1 VSRRPSALVACG
13 TCGKVHPQHG
23 VVLGQPVCQACH
35 QRFRYHVQ
43 DCPRCAQPRVL
54 AFYDD
59 TGQPACARCTANP
72 VIYACPQCGREDHF
86 YGARCGRCTLADRLT
101 ALLADTSGQVH
112 PQLAGVHAAL
122 LAARHP
128 RSTLTWLNRSS
139 GPPILRQM
147 ALGQIPISHAA
158 FETMP
163 VNKTTNYLRDL
174 LTALEVLPAYH
185 AELERVGPWLTD
197 LLTTLPKDHADVIA
211 RFARWHV
218 LRRLREQA
226 RTGRATHGA
235 IQNGR
240 AAIVA
245 AGRYLSWL
253 AQQQTTL
260 AHASQDDLDRY
271 LLTHPSRRSTVGP
284 FIGWAH
290 EHALTSAPRPPVRN
304 PPPPQV
310 TLSDQDR
317 WAHVQTLLHDDSIR
331 LYSRVA
337 GLLTLLFAQP
347 LARILRMRTDQVT
360 TTPDGRVAVTFD
372 TVPIELPAPLDRLVR
387 EQLSRPGQAGYV
399 SQPDRWLF
407 PGGIPGNHLA
417 TENVRSQLVA
427 RGIQPS
433 SARKAAMFH
442 LAAQMP
448 TPVLAEMLGLATNTA
463 VRWAALAAS
472 DWSRYTAD
480 RRDDLRQ

>member
-1 VSRRPSALVACG
+1 M
-13 TCGKVHPQHG
+13 
-23 VVLGQPVCQACH
+23 CQACH

-43 DCPRCAQPRVL
+43 DCPHCAQLRVL

-59 TGQPACARCTANP
+59 AGRAACARCTGNP
-72 VIYACPQCGREDHF
+72 AIYACPQCGREDHF

-101 ALLADTSGQVH
+101 ALLADPTGQVH
-112 PQLAGVHAAL
+112 PQLEPVHAAL

-128 RSTLTWLNRSS
+128 RSVLTWLNRST

-147 ALGQIPISHAA
+147 ALGQIPISHAT
-158 FETMP
+158 FEAMP

-174 LTALEVLPAYH
+174 LTALDVLPAYH
-185 AELERVGPWLTD
+185 AELERVSPWLSD
-197 LLTTLPKDHADVIA
+197 LLAGQPKPDADLVA

-218 LRRLREQA
+218 LRRLREQSS
-226 RTGRATHGA
+226 RGRATHGA

-245 AGRYLSWL
+245 AARYLSWL
-253 AQQQTTL
+253 AKQQTALGAAT
-260 AHASQDDLDRY
+260 QDDLDRY
-271 LLTHPSRRSTVGP
+271 LLTHPSRRCTVGS

-290 EHALTSAPRPPVRN
+290 EHSLTTTARPPLRTR
-304 PPPPQV
+304 PAPQV

-317 WAHVQTLLHDDSIR
+317 WTHIETLLHDDSIR

-347 LARILRMRTDQVT
+347 LARILRMRADQVT

-399 SQPDRWLF
+399 SHPDRWLF

-433 SARKAAMFH
+433 AARKAALFH

-463 VRWAALAAS
+463 VRWGALAAR

-480 RRDDLRQ
+480 RRNDLQQ

>member
-1 VSRRPSALVACG
+1 MSRRPSPRVVCG
-13 TCGKVHPQHG
+13 ICAQPRPQHG
-23 VVLGQPVCQACH
+23 VVLGQPVCQGCH
-35 QRFRYHVQ
+35 QRFRYRVQ
-43 DCPRCAQPRVL
+43 DCPHCAQPRVL

-72 VIYACPQCGREDHF
+72 PVYACPQCGREDHA
-86 YGARCGRCTLADRLT
+86 YGARCARCTLADRLT
-101 ALLADTSGQVH
+101 ALLADPSGQVH
-112 PQLAGVHAAL
+112 PQLVGVHAAL
-122 LAARHP
+122 LAARRP
-128 RSTLTWLNRSS
+128 QATLGWLSRSS
-139 GPPILRQM
+139 GPAILRQM

-158 FETMP
+158 FEAMP

-174 LTALEVLPAYH
+174 LTALDVLPAYH
-185 AELERVGPWLTD
+185 AEVERLSPWLAD
-197 LLTTLPKDHADVIA
+197 LLATMPRPDADLIA
-211 RFARWHV
+211 RYARWHV

-226 RTGRATHGA
+226 TRDKATHSAVQNARAT
-235 IQNGR
+235 
-240 AAIVA
+240 IVA
-245 AGRYLSWL
+245 ATRYLIWL
-253 AQQQTTL
+253 AEQQTTL
-260 AHASQDDLDRY
+260 AEATQDDLDRY
-271 LLTHPSRRSTVGP
+271 LLAFPARRGPVAP
-284 FIGWAH
+284 FIGWAR
-290 EHALTSAPRPPVRN
+290 EHALTTTNRPAGRN

-310 TLSDQDR
+310 TLSDLDR
-317 WAHVQTLLHDDSIR
+317 WAHVETLLHDDSIR
-331 LYSRVA
+331 LYTRVA

-347 LARILRMRTDQVT
+347 LARILRMRTDQIT
-360 TTPDGRVAVTFD
+360 TTPDGHVAVTFD
-372 TVPIELPAPLDRLVR
+372 TVPIELPAPLDHLVR

-427 RGIQPS
+427 RGIHPS
-433 SARKAAMFH
+433 AARKAAMFH